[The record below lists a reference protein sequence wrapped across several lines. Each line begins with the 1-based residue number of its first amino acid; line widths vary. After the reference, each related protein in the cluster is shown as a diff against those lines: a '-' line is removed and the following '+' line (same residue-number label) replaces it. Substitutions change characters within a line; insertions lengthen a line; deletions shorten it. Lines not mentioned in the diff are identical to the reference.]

1 MNTCPN
7 SAFNGIKCPYALSED
22 CWLPCYGTIE
32 QCETIRKYISE
43 CEKERVDPF
52 NPSCPDV
59 IVTQVEEKIESK
71 IVALLYGLEVNLS
84 AD

>member
-7 SAFNGIKCPYALSED
+7 PEFKGIQCPYALSSHPS
-22 CWLPCYGTIE
+22 LPCYGTFK
-32 QCETIRKYISE
+32 QCEDIRKYISE